1 MYLMKYKYIGF
12 LFVLLFAVV
21 LFQFLKKPE
30 KHLKFED
37 IHIIEPERY
46 VELVTP
52 SNNEVKRIAD
62 KVKEPVRAYYYV
74 RDVIEF
80 DPSIPVNTPENTI
93 KLRKGNC
100 LSKAVLLVSL
110 YRALGIPEE
119 HVRIIVGELLS
130 KEITIEHAWVEVKYY
145 GTWLQQ
151 DTTDLIGVFEFGQF
165 KNRDYFNKFVRKENY
180 CFNDTGFAVVSQ
192 RNRLR

>member
-1 MYLMKYKYIGF
+1 MNRKFISYI
-12 LFVLLFAVV
+12 FVLLFGVV
-21 LFQFLKKPE
+21 LFQFIKKPE

-37 IHIIEPERY
+37 IHIIEPAKY

-52 SNNEVKRIAD
+52 FNYEVKRIAD
-62 KVKEPVRAYYYV
+62 RVKEPIKAYYYV

-80 DPSIPVNTPENTI
+80 DPSMPVNTPENTI

-130 KEITIEHAWVEVKYY
+130 KGMIIEHAWVEVKYY

-165 KNRDYFNKFVRKENY
+165 NNREYFDTFVRKENF